1 MSETKFTPGPW
12 VAGGNPSMATVL
24 DDHEGKAIY
33 PKNGYHHIGWA
44 NIHDEEGKLDM
55 ETALAN
61 AALIAAA
68 PSMYKLLE
76 GLIPVIERFNS
87 AVPLGPMAALSWID
101 YINDVLA
108 KARGE
113 KKDNE

>member
-12 VAGGNPSMATVL
+12 TYGNYTDFLEIQNTDPCNPKEVCYI
-24 DDHEGKAIY
+24 DD
-33 PKNGYHHIGWA
+33 WT
-44 NIHDEEGKLDM
+44 DEQE
-55 ETALAN
+55 AAAN

-87 AVPLGPMAALSWID
+87 AVPLDPMAALSWID